1 MVAVAAH
8 RSARWLLIP
17 LLAAAIIGGLL
28 EGPATGAAKGKREVT
43 RKKPPYKMG
52 PTGGDEYNDI
62 QADPENGTITILRL
76 YPEPGPLGCPDSH
89 AAWANFKVV
98 HRLKQRR
105 IRHVAVKYEDLEAD
119 GYVFLTVTVKQ
130 RGKSIGY
137 RSLQG
142 PAVGQAGIL
151 RAKLNKWPRKG
162 ELTVLFGLQVSSNCP
177 QGEASSVSL
186 PQVNFRQGRVRKR

>member
-1 MVAVAAH
+1 MVALT
-8 RSARWLLIP
+8 RSSSSRWLLIP
-17 LLAAAIIGGLL
+17 LIAGLIVAGLL
-28 EGPATGAAKGKREVT
+28 QAPATGAGKGDRDVA
-43 RKKPPYKMG
+43 RHKPPYKMG
-52 PTGGDEYNDI
+52 PTGGDEYNEI
-62 QADPENGTITILRL
+62 QADPESGTIRIVRL

-98 HRLKQRR
+98 HTLEHRR
-105 IRHVAVKYEDLEAD
+105 IRHVAVKYEDFEAD

-130 RGKSIGY
+130 HKKSIGF

-142 PAVGQAGIL
+142 PAAGQSGIL

-162 ELTVLFGLQVSSNCP
+162 KLTALFGLQVSSNCP

-186 PQVNFRQGRVRKR
+186 PQINFRQGRARKR